1 MNKKLCAYLSL
12 LVLLG
17 ATFCTPAIAVAEMV
31 SNIEVESQTSQ
42 SNSPATDT
50 KTEESTTT
58 SENAESTSQTVE
70 DTSNSQPEK
79 ATTTTTTET
88 STSELNQNTIQPSA
102 PTEDSETESTEQA
115 VTPNAVNPD
124 LNARGIQLFD
134 NVRITDMNDQPFD
147 QNNPPYYN
155 DNIKIHFDWS
165 LSVQE
170 EIKNGDYYIYQ
181 LPSYFAVHNEVSGT
195 LQRSGGGIIRRLL
208 SKCKWRIKD
217 CFQ

>member
-1 MNKKLCAYLSL
+1 MKVKRVNRIHLR
-12 LVLLG
+12 
-17 ATFCTPAIAVAEMV
+17 
-31 SNIEVESQTSQ
+31 QTQ
-42 SNSPATDT
+42 KRKNQQQLP
-50 KTEESTTT
+50 
-58 SENAESTSQTVE
+58 ENAESTSQTVE
-70 DTSNSQPEK
+70 DTSSSQPEK

-88 STSELNQNTIQPSA
+88 STSELNQNTIQPRA

-115 VTPNAVNPD
+115 ATPNAVNPD

-165 LSVQE
+165 LSDQE

-195 LQRSGGGIIRRLL
+195 LQRSGGGSLGDFL